1 MNERS
6 PGVCG
11 RGDRKPRPG
20 PSQAG
25 GSGVVG
31 AERGSRGLATRR
43 VTPGPARGR
52 RASGARRGR
61 RPHARARPACVWK
74 EPEAL
79 VAWRTAWQTAARV
92 CVRPCSVRFSG
103 KDFSHGTGK
112 HERGCDS
119 RFAAGAA
126 VPREQ
131 SPLAS
136 LALKTPARP
145 GVPPRPPRLVFPP
158 PPAEHRVSLPRGLA
172 ECRLEEGETGRDTGA
187 WTAQRMDEWV
197 AWGGRGKAVAQD
209 LARGAPQ
216 SRASS
221 RRADGGTNDC
231 LGGRRQATE

>member
-43 VTPGPARGR
+43 VAPGPARGR

-126 VPREQ
+126 VPRGQ

-197 AWGGRGKAVAQD
+197 AWGGRG
-209 LARGAPQ
+209 
-216 SRASS
+216 
-221 RRADGGTNDC
+221 GGCSAGPGPGSTPIE
-231 LGGRRQATE
+231 G

>member
-25 GSGVVG
+25 GSGVMG

-43 VTPGPARGR
+43 VAPGPARGR

-126 VPREQ
+126 VPRGQ

-145 GVPPRPPRLVFPP
+145 GVPPRPPRLIFPP
-158 PPAEHRVSLPRGLA
+158 PPRRAPSVPPQG
-172 ECRLEEGETGRDTGA
+172 TGRVPAGGGGDRQGHRGVDGPKDGRVGGVG
-187 WTAQRMDEWV
+187 WT
-197 AWGGRGKAVAQD
+197 GGR
-209 LARGAPQ
+209 L
-216 SRASS
+216 
-221 RRADGGTNDC
+221 
-231 LGGRRQATE
+231 